1 MLGQVFLFWPHTHT
15 LDDMKPC
22 TDPMI
27 DHNHSDVFGRRLS
40 DGLPKNKTG
49 GLIFGS
55 LGGSS
60 GGGVLFFGGAY
71 FFWGGLGLK
80 VRPRDGVGV
89 G

>member
-1 MLGQVFLFWPHTHT
+1 
-15 LDDMKPC
+15 
-22 TDPMI
+22 MI

-60 GGGVLFFGGAY
+60 GGGSYFGGGLIFGGGLFFGA
-71 FFWGGLGLK
+71 
-80 VRPRDGVGV
+80 GV
-89 G
+89 